1 MKRSIIDVADIVA
14 FAAVVKA
21 AFEEKEV
28 KAEINISLSELLKL
42 KRSMED
48 PEAAKREVAKQT
60 MMVIKNLPKFADCP
74 QMKPDLNKFAKAVL
88 MPYRTAIEMEV
99 VPHMAWNRETFNA
112 EFGTNINEKN
122 WGRWVNGNEGFGY
135 TSQETRFLEKAYA
148 QFVIGF

>member
-1 MKRSIIDVADIVA
+1 MAKTKTDIEILAA

-48 PEAAKREVAKQT
+48 PDAAKREVAKQT
-60 MMVIKNLPKFADCP
+60 MTVIKNLPKFADCP

-122 WGRWVNGNEGFGY
+122 WGRWINGNEGCGY
-135 TSQETRFLEKAYA
+135 DSHETRHLEKAYA